1 MWDDRKTG
9 ADDYPQRKPNR
20 LANLHYNEN
29 GTYFI
34 TICTR
39 NKANLFWLANTH
51 EPHVGAALR
60 RPPFNDPQSHNPTN
74 LRKPHVGA
82 ALRRPPFND
91 PQSRNPTDLRKP
103 HVGAALRR
111 PPEPLNANG
120 HIVQC
125 EINKF
130 DAIYQ
135 GIVTVDNFVIMPNH
149 VHLLLSIHSER
160 LGGRRNAAPTI
171 SSVVNQFKGSVTK
184 AVGSPCWQKSF
195 HDHIVRDEAEYLK
208 IWEYIDANPGKWTE
222 DRYFI
227 PLDDNPM

>member
-60 RPPFNDPQSHNPTN
+60 RPPFHDPQN
-74 LRKPHVGA
+74 
-82 ALRRPPFND
+82 
-91 PQSRNPTDLRKP
+91 RNPADPREP
-103 HVGAALRR
+103 YVGAALRR